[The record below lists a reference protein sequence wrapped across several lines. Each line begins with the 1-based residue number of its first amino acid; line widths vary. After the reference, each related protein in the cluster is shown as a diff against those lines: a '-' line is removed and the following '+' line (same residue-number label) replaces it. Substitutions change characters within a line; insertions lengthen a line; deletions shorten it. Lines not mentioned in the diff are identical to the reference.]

1 MKGEFR
7 TGKSSLRVGEKA
19 RAQGEFQT
27 GKQPEEYKKTA
38 VMADKAPQEQAE
50 NSR

>member
-1 MKGEFR
+1 MKPPIQAGN
-7 TGKSSLRVGEKA
+7 LPWRVGDTAMK
-19 RAQGEFQT
+19 QGEFQT